1 MKKLNSS
8 GAYSE
13 SRSRHAFTLIELL
26 VVIAIIAILI
36 ALLLPA
42 VQQAREAAR
51 RSTCKNHMKQ
61 MGLALH
67 NYHDT
72 YSTFPVGA
80 IHGAPVN
87 VPKGN
92 WRIALLPYI
101 DQAPAYNQL
110 DFVIGDFSGNRYTN
124 NNVLRTLRVPVYRCP
139 SSTHPMASTDDG
151 NTLGGMKMD
160 YVGISGATPELGGA
174 TACGTSSVY
183 GGNVFCDNGLL
194 AAFSNFRFRDI
205 TDGSSNTMILSE
217 QSGLVGN
224 KDIRASY
231 NGGWYG
237 WYGTTKPSSIS
248 GSADSFGGGLTSV
261 RYPINSYRDTP
272 VASLPGGANDPYDA
286 NTILNSMHAGGIH
299 ILLADGAVRFISENI
314 DFGTLTRLCMRNDG
328 QIIGEF

>member
-1 MKKLNSS
+1 MKIQTGKRP
-8 GAYSE
+8 G
-13 SRSRHAFTLIELL
+13 FTLIELL

-51 RSTCKNHMKQ
+51 RSTCKNNMKQ
-61 MGLALH
+61 IGLALH

-72 YSTFPVGA
+72 ANTFPVGA
-80 IHGAPVN
+80 IHGATVGL
-87 VPKGN
+87 PKGN
-92 WRIALLPYI
+92 WRIGILPHI

-110 DFVIGDFSGNRYTN
+110 DFVNGDFSGNRYTN
-124 NNVLRTLRVPVYRCP
+124 NDVLRTLRVPTYRCP
-139 SSTHPMASTDDG
+139 SSIHPMASTDDG

-160 YVGISGATPELGGA
+160 YVGISGATPALGGA

-194 AAFSNFRFRDI
+194 AAFCNYRFRDI
-205 TDGSSNTMILSE
+205 TDGSSNTMIISE
-217 QSGLVGN
+217 QSGLVAN

-237 WYGTTKPSSIS
+237 WYGTTKPSKIT

-261 RYPINSYRDTP
+261 RYPINSNRDTLFT
-272 VASLPGGANDPYDA
+272 SLPGGANDPYDS
-286 NTILNSMHAGGIH
+286 NTILNSMHTGGIH
-299 ILLADGAVRFISENI
+299 VLLADGAVRFISENI
-314 DFGTLTRLCMRNDG
+314 DFGTLSKICMRNDG
-328 QIIGEF
+328 QVIGEF

>member
-8 GAYSE
+8 GIYSE
-13 SRSRHAFTLIELL
+13 SRTRHAFTLIELL

-72 YSTFPVGA
+72 YNTFPVGA
-80 IHGAPVN
+80 IHGTPVN
-87 VPKGN
+87 LPKGN

-124 NNVLRTLRVPVYRCP
+124 NDVLRTLRVPVYRCP

-160 YVGISGATPELGGA
+160 YVGISGATPALGGA
-174 TACGTSSVY
+174 TACGTSAVY
-183 GGNVFCDNGLL
+183 GANLYCDNGLL
-194 AAFSNFRFRDI
+194 AAFSNFRFRDV
-205 TDGSSNTMILSE
+205 TDGSSNTMIIAE
-217 QSGLVGN
+217 QSGLVAN

-237 WYGTTKPSSIS
+237 WYGTMKPSLLS
-248 GSADSFGGGLTSV
+248 GQTAFGGGLTSV
-261 RYPINSYRDTP
+261 RFPINSHWDTAF
-272 VASLPGGANDPYDA
+272 ASLPDSVNDPYDS
-286 NTILNSMHAGGIH
+286 NTILNSFHTGGIH
-299 ILLADGAVRFISENI
+299 VLLADGAVRFISENL
-314 DFGTLTRLCMRNDG
+314 DFDTLTQLCMRNDG
-328 QIIGEF
+328 LVLGEF